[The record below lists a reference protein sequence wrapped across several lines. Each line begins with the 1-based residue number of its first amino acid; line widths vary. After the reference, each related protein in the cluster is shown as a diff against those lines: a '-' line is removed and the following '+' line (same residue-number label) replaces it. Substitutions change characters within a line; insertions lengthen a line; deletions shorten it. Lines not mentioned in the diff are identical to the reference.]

1 MVQGKW
7 EHLVGEA
14 TAFAVG
20 GAGAG
25 AVATALF
32 GNMGVAFGSVAFAMG
47 AAPVMAAWAVVGL
60 AAFGL
65 KQTMAE

>member
-1 MVQGKW
+1 MVQGKGQ
-7 EHLVGEA
+7 HLVGEA
-14 TAFAVG
+14 TAFALG

-25 AVATALF
+25 ALATALF
-32 GNMGVAFGSVAFAMG
+32 GNMGVTFGSLAFALG

-65 KQTMAE
+65 KQTMAD

>member
-7 EHLVGEA
+7 SRLAGEA
-14 TAFAVG
+14 TAFALG
-20 GAGAG
+20 GAGTG
-25 AVATALF
+25 AIASALF
-32 GNMGVAFGSVAFAMG
+32 GNMGVALGSAAFALG
-47 AAPVMAAWAVVGL
+47 AAPVMVAWAIVGL